1 MKEKRLYRVNEG
13 KILCGVCMGLSE
25 YFEIDVTIVR
35 LIWVFISLVYG
46 SGLLLYIIAA
56 LIMPIK
62 PPIKKSKLKRKVC
75 EKSGNSLFFVIKLF

>member
-35 LIWVFISLVYG
+35 LICVFISLVYG
-46 SGLLLYIIAA
+46 SGILLYIIAA

-62 PPIKKSKLKRKVC
+62 PPIKKV
-75 EKSGNSLFFVIKLF
+75 N

>member
-25 YFEIDVTIVR
+25 YFEIDVTTVR

-62 PPIKKSKLKRKVC
+62 PPIKKV
-75 EKSGNSLFFVIKLF
+75 N

>member
-13 KILCGVCMGLSE
+13 KKLCGVCMGLSE
-25 YFEIDVTIVR
+25 YFEMDVTIVR

-46 SGLLLYIIAA
+46 SGILLYIIAA

-62 PPIKKSKLKRKVC
+62 PPIKKV
-75 EKSGNSLFFVIKLF
+75 N

>member
-1 MKEKRLYRVNEG
+1 MEEKRLYRVNEG

-62 PPIKKSKLKRKVC
+62 PPIKKV
-75 EKSGNSLFFVIKLF
+75 N

>member
-13 KILCGVCMGLSE
+13 KILCGVCIGLSE

-62 PPIKKSKLKRKVC
+62 PPIKKV
-75 EKSGNSLFFVIKLF
+75 N

>member
-1 MKEKRLYRVNEG
+1 MKNKKLYRVNEG
-13 KILCGVCMGLSE
+13 KMISGVCMGLSE

-62 PPIKKSKLKRKVC
+62 PPIKKV
-75 EKSGNSLFFVIKLF
+75 N

>member
-1 MKEKRLYRVNEG
+1 MREKRLYRVNEG

-46 SGLLLYIIAA
+46 SGILLYIIAA

-62 PPIKKSKLKRKVC
+62 PPIKKV
-75 EKSGNSLFFVIKLF
+75 N

>member
-46 SGLLLYIIAA
+46 SGILLYIIDA

-62 PPIKKSKLKRKVC
+62 PPIKKV
-75 EKSGNSLFFVIKLF
+75 N

>member
-46 SGLLLYIIAA
+46 SGLLLYVIAA

-62 PPIKKSKLKRKVC
+62 PPIKKV
-75 EKSGNSLFFVIKLF
+75 N

>member
-1 MKEKRLYRVNEG
+1 MKEKRLYRVNEE

-62 PPIKKSKLKRKVC
+62 PPIKKV
-75 EKSGNSLFFVIKLF
+75 N

>member
-25 YFEIDVTIVR
+25 YFEMDVTIVR

-46 SGLLLYIIAA
+46 SGILLYIIAA

-62 PPIKKSKLKRKVC
+62 PPIKKV
-75 EKSGNSLFFVIKLF
+75 N